1 MSRLPTL
8 FIPHGGGP
16 CFFMNWDPPDTWHR
30 MAEYLRR
37 VPDDVGVRPRALVVI
52 SGHWEEKVVT
62 IQNNPAPPLLFDYYG
77 FPESTCQITVP
88 APGAPEIATRISE
101 LLKAAGIE
109 CTYDHARDFDHGVF
123 IPLKVAFPKADVPIV
138 QVSLSA
144 SMDPAEHIRLG
155 QALAPLRDEGVLI
168 IGSGMSYHNMRTLM
182 LHMRSSNGQ
191 APDVASQRFDDWLEQ
206 VLTRM
211 RPNER
216 VAELTYWD
224 AAPAARDAHPR
235 EEHLLPLH
243 VAVGAAGNDPGRRM
257 LKDVVMGAVES
268 AFQFG

>member
-1 MSRLPTL
+1 
-8 FIPHGGGP
+8 
-16 CFFMNWDPPDTWHR
+16 

-37 VPDDVGVRPRALVVI
+37 VPDDMGERPKALVVI
-52 SGHWEEKVVT
+52 SGHWEQKVVT
-62 IQNNPAPPLLFDYYG
+62 IQNNPAPPLLYDYYG
-77 FPESTCQITVP
+77 FPESTYHITFP
-88 APGAPEIATRISE
+88 APGAPEIAARISE

-109 CTYDHARDFDHGVF
+109 CTYDHTRGFDHGVF

-138 QVSLSA
+138 QVSLLA

-182 LHMRSSNGQ
+182 SHMRGSNGR
-191 APDVASQRFDDWLEQ
+191 APDVGSQRFDDWLEH
-206 VLTRM
+206 VLTRTG
-211 RPNER
+211 PNER
-216 VAELTYWD
+216 VAELTRWEK
-224 AAPAARDAHPR
+224 APAARDAHPR

>member
-37 VPDDVGVRPRALVVI
+37 VPDDVRVRPRALVVI

-62 IQNNPAPPLLFDYYG
+62 IQNNPAPPLLYDYYG
-77 FPESTCQITVP
+77 FPESTYQITFP
-88 APGAPEIATRISE
+88 APGSPEIAARISE
-101 LLKAAGIE
+101 LLKSAGIE
-109 CTYDHARDFDHGVF
+109 CAYDNMRGFDHGVF

-138 QVSLSA
+138 QVSLLA

-168 IGSGMSYHNMRTLM
+168 MGSGMSYHNMQTFRS
-182 LHMRSSNGQ
+182 HMHGGSGLAS
-191 APDVASQRFDDWLEQ
+191 DVGSQRFDDWLEQ
-206 VLTRM
+206 ILTRTK
-211 RPNER
+211 PNER
-216 VAELTYWD
+216 VAELTRWD
-224 AAPAARDAHPR
+224 KAPAARDAHPR

-243 VAVGAAGNDPGRRM
+243 VAVGAAVNDPGRRM

>member
-37 VPDDVGVRPRALVVI
+37 VPSDVGVRPRALVVI

-62 IQNNPAPPLLFDYYG
+62 IQNNSAPPLLYDYYG
-77 FPESTCQITVP
+77 FPESTYQITFP
-88 APGAPEIATRISE
+88 APGAPEIAARISE
-101 LLKAAGIE
+101 LLKAANIE
-109 CTYDHARDFDHGVF
+109 CTYDHAHGFDHGVF
-123 IPLKVAFPKADVPIV
+123 IPLKVAFPSADVPIV
-138 QVSLSA
+138 QVSLLA

-168 IGSGMSYHNMRTLM
+168 IGSGMSYHNMRTFM
-182 LHMRSSNGQ
+182 SHMRGSNGR
-191 APDVASQRFDDWLEQ
+191 APDVGSQRFDDWLEK
-206 VLTRM
+206 VLTRTT
-211 RPNER
+211 PNER
-216 VAELTYWD
+216 VAGLTHWD
-224 AAPAARDAHPR
+224 KAPAARNAHPR

-243 VAVGAAGNDPGRRM
+243 VAVGAAGNDPGRRV
-257 LKDVVMGAVES
+257 LKDVVMGAFES

>member
-1 MSRLPTL
+1 MD
-8 FIPHGGGP
+8 
-16 CFFMNWDPPDTWHR
+16 WDPPDTWHR

-37 VPDDVGVRPRALVVI
+37 VPDDVGLRPRALVVI

-62 IQNNPAPPLLFDYYG
+62 IQKNPAPPLVYDYCG
-77 FPESTCQITVP
+77 FPESTYRITFP

-109 CTYDHARDFDHGVF
+109 CTYDHSRGLDHGVF
-123 IPLKVAFPKADVPIV
+123 IPLKVAYPKADVPIV
-138 QVSLSA
+138 QVSLLA

-155 QALAPLRDEGVLI
+155 HALAPLRDEGILI
-168 IGSGMSYHNMRTLM
+168 VGSGMSYHNMRTFKS
-182 LHMRSSNGQ
+182 HMRGSNGR
-191 APDVASQRFDDWLEQ
+191 AADVGSQRFDDWLEQ
-206 VLTRM
+206 VLTKTT
-211 RPNER
+211 PNER
-216 VAELTYWD
+216 VTGLTHWD
-224 AAPAARDAHPR
+224 TAPEARDAHPR

-243 VAVGAAGNDPGRRM
+243 VVVGAAGDDPGRRV